1 MKTIMNDKVYNVL
14 KWVVVIV
21 LPAAAALYNVLAAT
35 WGWAYADQISTT
47 ISAVNTFLGAVM
59 MISSY
64 QYSKNTKSLGGK

>member
-1 MKTIMNDKVYNVL
+1 MSNKTILNDKVYNVM

-21 LPAAAALYNVLAAT
+21 LPAISTLYSTLSAT

-47 ISAVNTFLGAVM
+47 ISAVTVFLGAVM

-64 QYSKNTKSLGGK
+64 QYKKISEVK